1 MERLLLAAQEMGGPL
16 NVVIGRMEY
25 LLERGSNKEAP
36 RSLNVIMPQAAY
48 ELYLARGGGRWRR
61 RRGLVPGGAGAPSK
75 TTIVV
80 KWIDLKYLGW
90 AFKGR

>member
-48 ELYLARGGGRWRR
+48 ELYLARGGA
-61 RRGLVPGGAGAPSK
+61 GGDAAEDWFRAERELQARQP
-75 TTIVV
+75 
-80 KWIDLKYLGW
+80 
-90 AFKGR
+90 